1 MANQRTPRDNETR
14 EAASRTVTWT
24 PPSLLPDPA
33 PQDGYKFRWIR
44 TTLNG
49 QPDPSNVSYR
59 MREGW
64 VACKRTEHPELA
76 HLTDPN
82 SKNPENIE
90 SGGLLLCKM
99 PVEMAEARDRHFRN
113 IANNQMESVDNNFMR
128 ESDPRMPVLKPE
140 RSTRT
145 TFGRGTK

>member
-1 MANQRTPRDNETR
+1 MSNQRTPRTNETR
-14 EAASRTVTWT
+14 EAESRPVTWT

-64 VACKRTEHPELA
+64 VACKRSDHPELA
-76 HLTDPN
+76 HLVDPN
-82 SKNPENIE
+82 SKNPDNIE

-99 PVEMAEARDRHFRN
+99 PVEMIEARDRHFRN
-113 IANNQMESVDNNFMR
+113 IANNQMESVDNNFLR

-140 RSTRT
+140 RSTRV

>member
-1 MANQRTPRDNETR
+1 MDKRTPRTNETR
-14 EAASRTVTWT
+14 EAESRPITWT

-64 VACKRTEHPELA
+64 VACKRSDHPELA
-76 HLTDPN
+76 HLIDPN

-99 PVEMAEARDRHFRN
+99 PVEMIEARDRHFRN

-140 RSTRT
+140 RSSRT
-145 TFGRGTK
+145 TFGRGIK

>member
-1 MANQRTPRDNETR
+1 MDKRTPRTNETR
-14 EAASRTVTWT
+14 EAESRPVTWT

-33 PQDGYKFRWIR
+33 PQDGYKFRWVR

-64 VACKRTEHPELA
+64 VACKRSDHPELA

-99 PVEMAEARDRHFRN
+99 PVEMIEARDRHFRDRKSTRLN
-113 IANNQMESVDNNFMR
+113 SSHSQQS
-128 ESDPRMPVLKPE
+128 RMP
-140 RSTRT
+140 SSA
-145 TFGRGTK
+145 

>member
-1 MANQRTPRDNETR
+1 MDKRTPRDNATR
-14 EAASRTVTWT
+14 EAESRPVTWT

-64 VACKRTEHPELA
+64 VACKRSEHPELA

-82 SKNPENIE
+82 SKNPDNIE

-99 PVEMAEARDRHFRN
+99 PVEMVEARNRHFRTV
-113 IANNQMESVDNNFMR
+113 ANNQMESVDNNFMR

-140 RSTRT
+140 RSSRT

>member
-1 MANQRTPRDNETR
+1 MDKRTPRTNETR
-14 EAASRTVTWT
+14 EAESRPVTWT

-64 VACKRTEHPELA
+64 VACKRSDHPELA
-76 HLTDPN
+76 HLIDPN

-99 PVEMAEARDRHFRN
+99 PVEMVEARDRHFRN
-113 IANNQMESVDNNFMR
+113 IANNQMESVDNNFLR

-140 RSTRT
+140 RSTRV

>member
-1 MANQRTPRDNETR
+1 MDKRTPRTNETR
-14 EAASRTVTWT
+14 EAESRPVTWT

-64 VACKRTEHPELA
+64 VACKRSDHPELA
-76 HLTDPN
+76 HLIDPN

-99 PVEMAEARDRHFRN
+99 PVEMIEARDRHFRN

-140 RSTRT
+140 RSSRT
-145 TFGRGTK
+145 TFGRGIK

>member
-1 MANQRTPRDNETR
+1 MDKRTPRTNETR
-14 EAASRTVTWT
+14 EAESRPVTWT

-33 PQDGYKFRWIR
+33 PQDGYKFRWVR

-64 VACKRTEHPELA
+64 VACKRSDHPELA

-99 PVEMAEARDRHFRN
+99 PVEMIEARDRHFRN

>member
-1 MANQRTPRDNETR
+1 MDKRTPRTNETR
-14 EAASRTVTWT
+14 EAESRPVTWT

-33 PQDGYKFRWIR
+33 PQDGYKFRWVR

-64 VACKRTEHPELA
+64 VACKRSDHPELA

-99 PVEMAEARDRHFRN
+99 PVEMIEARDRHFRN

-140 RSTRT
+140 RSSRT
-145 TFGRGTK
+145 TFGRGIK